1 VSLSWARTLS
11 AASIELMYTKKEF
24 CQHSANAVLTK
35 WCARLEVKKYRANV
49 TADWGAATCTVKV
62 AIADNLMRLLA
73 WSSGDDNY
81 NYEVTIIIVCH
92 IS

>member
-1 VSLSWARTLS
+1 LS
-11 AASIELMYTKKEF
+11 AASSELIYTKKEL
-24 CQHSANAVLTK
+24 CQHSGNTALTK

-62 AIADNLMRLLA
+62 AIADNLMRLLV
-73 WSSGDDNY
+73 WSSGDGNDNS
-81 NYEVTIIIVCH
+81 NPVSAPEVMIIIVC